1 MTHFNAFSL
10 SCLTGR
16 QKRTYAV
23 VISLAVIVVVLALL
37 VLLGLMLSKFLS
49 FCILLKM
56 FEEFQ
61 FLSGC
66 PHTVCRFLTGKRC
79 GSDKKV
85 KVHFCLCSC

>member
-16 QKRTYAV
+16 QKRTHAV
-23 VISLAVIVVVLALL
+23 VISLVVIFVVLG
-37 VLLGLMLSKFLS
+37 LLGLGLILSRFLS

-85 KVHFCLCSC
+85 KVNFCLCSC